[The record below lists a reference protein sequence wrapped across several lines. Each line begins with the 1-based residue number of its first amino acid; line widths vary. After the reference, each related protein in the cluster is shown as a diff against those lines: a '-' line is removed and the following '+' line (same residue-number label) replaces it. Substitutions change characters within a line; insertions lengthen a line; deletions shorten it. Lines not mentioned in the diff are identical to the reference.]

1 MNHYSIINPVSIQE
15 NMMNNI
21 EVIKQM
27 IPLYLGQ
34 GVEDF
39 KALEVAIESQD
50 HSDIKSKA
58 HHIKPTMQYL
68 GATDLRMKFQDL
80 EDKAAGEES
89 MADILDL
96 FKNIKNDFHLAMAE
110 LEDYQTKLR

>member
-1 MNHYSIINPVSIQE
+1 MNPYLIINPDSIQE
-15 NMMNNI
+15 NMMNNT

-50 HSDIKSKA
+50 HANIKAKA

-68 GATDLRMKFQDL
+68 GATELRMKFQDL
-80 EDKAAGEES
+80 EDKAAGEEPI
-89 MADILDL
+89 ADIQNL
-96 FKNIKNDFHLAMAE
+96 FETIKNDFQLAMAE
-110 LEDYQTKLR
+110 LEDYQSKLH

>member
-1 MNHYSIINPVSIQE
+1 MNPYLIINPDSIQE
-15 NMMNNI
+15 NMMNNT

-50 HSDIKSKA
+50 HADIKSKA

-68 GATDLRMKFQDL
+68 GATALRMKFQDL
-80 EDKAAGEES
+80 EDKAGGQGP
-89 MADILDL
+89 MADILNL
-96 FKNIKNDFHLAMAE
+96 FEIIRNDFQLAMAE
-110 LEDYQTKLR
+110 LEDYQTKLG